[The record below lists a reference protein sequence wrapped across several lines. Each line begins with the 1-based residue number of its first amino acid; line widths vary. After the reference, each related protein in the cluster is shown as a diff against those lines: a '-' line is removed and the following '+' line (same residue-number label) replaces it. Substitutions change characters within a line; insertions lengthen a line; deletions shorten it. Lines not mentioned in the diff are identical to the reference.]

1 MAWRSRCACGQPH
14 SLDLLYG
21 IGTLTV
27 KFFSRAKTGQEMP
40 NNLLWD
46 ELEMLCI
53 NTGRTLTF

>member
-1 MAWRSRCACGQPH
+1 MAWRSHCACGQPH
-14 SLDLLYG
+14 SLNLLYG

-27 KFFSRAKTGQEMP
+27 KFFSHAKTEQETP
-40 NNLLWD
+40 KRLLWN